1 MKNNLNLK
9 GGIIE
14 MKKIILIN
22 SLVLVLVGLNI
33 LPILAQEK
41 QLTASQILGKVDE
54 VENAPADQ
62 TMRTK
67 IILIDKE
74 GKEKERE
81 IIDYRK
87 GANRSIAKFISPADQ
102 KGIGFLSLP
111 NDVMYIYLPAFKKT
125 RRIASHI
132 KNSKFA
138 GTDFT
143 YEDME
148 AKKYSEKW
156 LPGLLKTEDNHYVLQ
171 LKPKESTK
179 SDYSKQIMWIRTD
192 NFFPVKIEF
201 YDKSAKLRKIMTRE
215 KIEQINGYWV
225 SKESQMEDLKE
236 EHKTKIV
243 LEDIKF
249 DSGLSDEIFTERYL
263 SR

>member
-1 MKNNLNLK
+1 MRR
-9 GGIIE
+9 
-14 MKKIILIN
+14 IILI
-22 SLVLVLVGLNI
+22 SISLLVLVVIGSF
-33 LPILAQEK
+33 PILAQEK
-41 QLTASQILGKVDE
+41 QITSAQILERVDE
-54 VENAPADQ
+54 VENAPTDQ

-81 IIDYRK
+81 IINYKK
-87 GANRSIAKFISPADQ
+87 GANKSIAKFLSPTDQ

-156 LPGLLKTEDNHYVLQ
+156 IPELLKTEDNHYVLQ
-171 LKPKESTK
+171 LKPKANTK
-179 SDYSKQIMWIRTD
+179 TDYSKQIMWVRNDIY
-192 NFFPVKIEF
+192 FPTKIEF
-201 YDKSAKLRKIMTRE
+201 YDKIPKLRKIMTRE

-225 SKESQMEDLKE
+225 SKEFQMEDLKE
-236 EHKTKIV
+236 KHKTKIV
-243 LEDIKF
+243 LEDIKY
-249 DSGLSDEIFTERYL
+249 DSELSYEIFTERYL

>member
-1 MKNNLNLK
+1 MKR
-9 GGIIE
+9 
-14 MKKIILIN
+14 IILLSSISLLVVMIN
-22 SLVLVLVGLNI
+22 F
-33 LPILAQEK
+33 PTMAQEK
-41 QLTASQILGKVDE
+41 QLTAVQILENVDK

-62 TMRTK
+62 TMKSK
-67 IILIDKE
+67 IVLIDKE
-74 GKEKERE
+74 GKEKVRE
-81 IIDYRK
+81 IINYRK
-87 GANRSIAKFISPADQ
+87 GANKSIAKFLSPADQ

-143 YEDME
+143 YEDLE
-148 AKKYSEKW
+148 AKKLSEKW
-156 LPGLLKTEDNHYVLQ
+156 TPELLKTEDNHYVLQ
-171 LKPKESTK
+171 LKPKENTK
-179 SDYSKQIMWIRTD
+179 TDYAKQIMWIRTD
-192 NFFPVKIEF
+192 NFVFTKIEF
-201 YDKSAKLRKIMTRE
+201 YDKNVKLRKIMTRD
-215 KIEQINGYWV
+215 KIEQINGYWI

-236 EHKTKIV
+236 KHKTKII
-243 LEDIKF
+243 LEEVKF